1 MPNLLVVAPD
11 ASNIY
16 QIILEGFKTFTPEV
30 KTKVM
35 LLTTRCYK
43 YKSGTEKIFNF
54 LSKVFINRNIK
65 DVYHKKIIDKRLKN
79 LPDNYDL
86 IFVIRPDLL
95 SDSNL
100 SFLKS
105 KTPKLIAYY
114 WDTIAFFPR
123 KNKIIPYFDKVYS
136 FDSQDCK
143 DYNLALL
150 TNFYYYEPA
159 PAEIY
164 KTLFSI
170 SHLEKRRHKLFN
182 KMGKFLEENNI
193 SFRFMTKQS
202 VEKLKSPYIEYM
214 KESIPYPEMLKLLNH
229 YEVILDIAKPNQ
241 AGLSFRIFESLGMNK
256 KIITNN
262 RSVME
267 YDFYNPNNI
276 LVIDFDELVIPKS
289 FFETPFQPIDE
300 SIKQQYHLRSF
311 VQTVIGNLVN
321 P

>member
-1 MPNLLVVAPD
+1 MPTVLIIAPD

-16 QIILEGFKTFTPEV
+16 KIILKGFHTFNTEV
-30 KTKVM
+30 KTEVM
-35 LLTTRCYK
+35 LLTTRRYK
-43 YKSGTEKIFNF
+43 YKNRTEKVLNF
-54 LSKVFINRNIK
+54 LSKTFINRNIK
-65 DVYHKKIIDKRLKN
+65 DIYHSKIIDKRLKN
-79 LPDNYDL
+79 LQDKYDL

-95 SDSNL
+95 SDNNL
-100 SFLKS
+100 SFLKA
-105 KTPKLIAYY
+105 KTSKLIAYY

-123 KNKIIPYFDKVYS
+123 KKNIIPFFDKVYS

-143 DYNLALL
+143 DFKLILL

-170 SHLEKRRHKLFN
+170 SHLEKKRYKLFN
-182 KMGKFLEENNI
+182 EMGIFLEENNI
-193 SFRFMTKQS
+193 SYRFMTRQT

-214 KESIPYPEMLKLLNH
+214 QESIPYSEMLKLLNH

-276 LVIDFDELVIPKS
+276 LVIDFDYLVIPKS

-300 SIKQQYHLRSF
+300 SIKQQYHLHSF